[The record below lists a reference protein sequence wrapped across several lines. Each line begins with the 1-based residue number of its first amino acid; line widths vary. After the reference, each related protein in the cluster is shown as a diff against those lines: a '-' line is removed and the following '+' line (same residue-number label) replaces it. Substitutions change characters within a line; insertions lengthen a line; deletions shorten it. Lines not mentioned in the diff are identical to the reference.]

1 MIAWGYIL
9 TFGWVFF
16 IMAVTTVLKKAVGL
30 SDEYSRKIIHIT
42 VAFAW
47 IPMCC
52 CFGASWHLLVPA
64 LFFAVFNYLSYRFNL
79 LSAMERQD
87 DEKKSPGTVYYAVS
101 MAIMS
106 LLCLW
111 DEQFL
116 APYGIGM
123 FCMALGDGLAPI
135 MGGIQKGNIQLL
147 HGRRS
152 LYGTLTVFFVALGV
166 AAAMAAVFALPYAFW
181 RLLLLAVGA
190 TVLEFIGLKGIDN
203 LTLPIGVCLL
213 ARLLL

>member
-1 MIAWGYIL
+1 MILLGYIL

-16 IMAVTTVLKKAVGL
+16 IMAVTTVLKKLVGL
-30 SDEYSRKIIHIT
+30 GDEYSRKIIHIS

-47 IPMCC
+47 IPMCI
-52 CFGASWHLLVPA
+52 CFGTTWHLLVPA
-64 LFFAVFNYLSYRFNL
+64 IFFAVFNWLSYRFNL

-87 DEKKSPGTVYYAVS
+87 AEKKSPGTVYYAVS
-101 MAIMS
+101 MAVMAA
-106 LLCLW
+106 LCLW
-111 DEQFL
+111 DSQFL

-135 MGGIQKGNIQLL
+135 VGGIEKGNVRLFR
-147 HGRRS
+147 GRRS
-152 LYGTLTVFFVALGV
+152 LYGALTVFVVSLVV
-166 AAAMAAVFALPYAFW
+166 AAVMSAVFGLGYPVW
-181 RLLLLAVGA
+181 KLLLLALGA
-190 TVLEFIGLKGIDN
+190 TALEFVGFKGFDN

>member
-1 MIAWGYIL
+1 MILLGYLL

-16 IMAVTTVLKKAVGL
+16 VMAVTTVLKKLAGL
-30 SDEYSRKIIHIT
+30 TDEQSRKIVHIS

-47 IPMCC
+47 IPMAV
-52 CFGASWHLLVPA
+52 CFGATWHLLVPA
-64 LFFAVFNYLSYRFNL
+64 VFFAVFNFLSYKFNI

-101 MAIMS
+101 MAVMA
-106 LLCLW
+106 LLCLR
-111 DEQFL
+111 DETFL
-116 APYGIGM
+116 APYGMGM

-135 MGGIQKGNIQLL
+135 TGSIQKGNIRIL

-152 LYGTLTVFFVALGV
+152 LYGTLTVFVSCFVV
-166 AAAMAAVFALPYAFW
+166 AAVISAAFGLGFAVWKMALIAL
-181 RLLLLAVGA
+181 GA
-190 TVLEFIGLKGIDN
+190 TVLEFIGMKGIDN

-213 ARLLL
+213 AWILL

>member
-1 MIAWGYIL
+1 MILWGYIL

-30 SDEYSRKIIHIT
+30 TDEQSRKLIHIT

-47 IPMCC
+47 IPMRL
-52 CFGASWHLLVPA
+52 CFGATWHLLVPA
-64 LFFAVFNYLSYRFNL
+64 VFFAVFNYLSYKFDI

-106 LLCLW
+106 LLCLR
-111 DEQFL
+111 DESFL

-135 MGGIQKGNIQLL
+135 VGGIEKGNVRFL
-147 HGRRS
+147 HGKRS
-152 LYGTLTVFFVALGV
+152 LYGTLTVFVVCFAVVAVMAQVFGLPYGFGKMLLVALG
-166 AAAMAAVFALPYAFW
+166 
-181 RLLLLAVGA
+181 A
-190 TVLEFIGLKGIDN
+190 TALEFVGLKGIDN
-203 LTLPIGVCLL
+203 LTLPVGVCLL
-213 ARLLL
+213 AWVLL

>member
-1 MIAWGYIL
+1 MILLGYIL

-16 IMAVTTVLKKAVGL
+16 IMAVTTVLKKLVGL
-30 SDEYSRKIIHIT
+30 GDEYSRKIIHIS

-47 IPMCC
+47 IPMCI
-52 CFGASWHLLVPA
+52 CFGTTWHLLVPA
-64 LFFAVFNYLSYRFNL
+64 IFFAVFNWLSYRFNL

-87 DEKKSPGTVYYAVS
+87 AEKKSPGTVYYAVS
-101 MAIMS
+101 MAVMAA
-106 LLCLW
+106 LCLW
-111 DEQFL
+111 DSQFL

-135 MGGIQKGNIQLL
+135 VGGIEKGNVRLFR
-147 HGRRS
+147 GRRS
-152 LYGTLTVFFVALGV
+152 LYGTLTVFVVSLVV
-166 AAAMAAVFALPYAFW
+166 AAVMSAVFGLGYPVW
-181 RLLLLAVGA
+181 KLLLLALGA
-190 TVLEFIGLKGIDN
+190 TALEFVGFKGFDN

>member
-1 MIAWGYIL
+1 MVLFGYIL

-16 IMAVTTVLKKAVGL
+16 VMAVTTVLKKLAGL
-30 SDEYSRKIIHIT
+30 DDEYSRKIIHIS

-47 IPMCC
+47 IPMCI
-52 CFGASWHLLVPA
+52 CFGTTWHLLVPA
-64 LFFAVFNYLSYRFNL
+64 IFFAVFNWLSYRFNL

-87 DEKKSPGTVYYAVS
+87 AEKKSPGTVYYAVS
-101 MAIMS
+101 MAVMAA
-106 LLCLW
+106 LCLW
-111 DEQFL
+111 DSQFL

-135 MGGIQKGNIQLL
+135 VGGIEKGNVRLFR
-147 HGRRS
+147 GRRS
-152 LYGTLTVFFVALGV
+152 LYGTLTVFVVSLVV
-166 AAAMAAVFALPYAFW
+166 AAVMSAVFGLGYPVW
-181 RLLLLAVGA
+181 KLLLLALGA
-190 TVLEFIGLKGIDN
+190 TALEFVGFKGFDN